1 GALGA
6 KERAGPCSKPWS
18 TGRITNLPVP
28 ARRPWFARRARLAS
42 VPGLSLPYP
51 LRISRTRSVM
61 VERSPL
67 RWVGSSPAAAVAAA
81 AARPAAAAF
90 LGPVQPVAERLEF
103 RLAQP
108 AHLGRVD
115 LRVAVEAKAP
125 RRAALVEVHVRQH
138 LPRAA
143 RAAGDREVALERA
156 RELAHD
162 RLSPRPRADSVG
174 ALER

>member
-1 GALGA
+1 MASCTWYSGSYPGALGA

-28 ARRPWFARRARLAS
+28 ARRPWFIRRARLAS

-81 AARPAAAAF
+81 AARAGEEALVVLIDEGRDAA
-90 LGPVQPVAERLEF
+90 LGA
-103 RLAQP
+103 LAR
-108 AHLGRVD
+108 HLVEHA
-115 LRVAVEAKAP
+115 VAVEAAP
-125 RRAALVEVHVRQH
+125 EQRRAADGDRGRDLAELLAEVV
-138 LPRAA
+138 
-143 RAAGDREVALERA
+143 AGDEEVRRQLGIALETRVA
-156 RELAHD
+156 RQ
-162 RLSPRPRADSVG
+162 
-174 ALER
+174 